1 MTAKI
6 VFCIPEDNQA
16 NATELSC
23 SASSKRINQYCECQ
37 TRVALKSS
45 AFCTACIDTLNR
57 LLTTSTISSYAST
70 HGHHAGPS
78 LVSTVDMKGTFV
90 AAWTYVSELQL
101 LSANMLRETM
111 HGNNM
116 SLLLHSITRD
126 S

>member
-1 MTAKI
+1 M
-6 VFCIPEDNQA
+6 
-16 NATELSC
+16 
-23 SASSKRINQYCECQ
+23 
-37 TRVALKSS
+37 
-45 AFCTACIDTLNR
+45 
-57 LLTTSTISSYAST
+57 
-70 HGHHAGPS
+70 
-78 LVSTVDMKGTFV
+78 STVDMKGTFV